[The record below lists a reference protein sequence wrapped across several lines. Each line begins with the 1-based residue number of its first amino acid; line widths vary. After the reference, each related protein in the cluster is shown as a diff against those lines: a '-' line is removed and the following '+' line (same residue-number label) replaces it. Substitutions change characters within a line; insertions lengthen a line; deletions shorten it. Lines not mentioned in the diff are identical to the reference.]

1 MDGGRFSGRLRG
13 RRGPTSATFLRSYMF
28 LGSAG
33 LVILFLLYTHNL
45 VRKLED
51 QADLL
56 SRVFAQFCATT
67 TFPAMDDRNLHAILD
82 TVIRRIDFPL
92 VITDDRGVPLAWKK
106 IGINPYAI
114 PYQVFRELDPQ
125 NPPPGPA
132 TEILAIVQRMD
143 ARRAPVPM
151 VLPGSNRV
159 LGMVHYGE
167 SATIRQL
174 KYLPIVQVFIVG
186 VFVFLGY
193 LGYRSVKAGEQKS
206 IWVGMARETAHQL
219 GTPISS
225 LMGWLEIL
233 KDRLGPTSDTSETSP
248 QAIVVEMNK
257 DVARLGKISSR
268 FESVGT
274 SPRVRPVHVGTV
286 VHNVVEYFRRRL
298 PRLGQEIGIVEDH
311 GDSPCISGN
320 AELLEWVVENLL
332 KNAVE
337 AIDRSDGWIE
347 IRSWYRP
354 DDPCVEIEMKDNGR
368 GMNAAE
374 RDKAF
379 TPGYSSKKRGWG
391 LGLPL
396 ARRIVEDYH
405 GGKLILKSS
414 QPGKGTVFRIVLP
427 VG

>member
-1 MDGGRFSGRLRG
+1 MAEGRFSGRIRD
-13 RRGPTSATFLRSYMF
+13 RRSLTSATFLRSYMF

-45 VRKLED
+45 VRRLEA

-56 SRVFAQFCATT
+56 SGVFAQFCATA
-67 TFPAMDDRNLHAILD
+67 TFPAMDDRNIHAILD
-82 TVIRRIDFPL
+82 SVIRRIDFPL

-106 IGINPYAI
+106 IGIDPYAI
-114 PYQVFRELDPQ
+114 PYQVFREIDPE

-132 TEILAIVQRMD
+132 TEILEIVQQMD
-143 ARRAPVPM
+143 ARHAPIPM
-151 VLPGSNRV
+151 VLPESNRV

-167 SATIRQL
+167 SNIIRQL
-174 KYLPIVQVFIVG
+174 KYLPIIQVFIVG

-233 KDRLGPTSDTSETSP
+233 KERLGPTTDDSETSP
-248 QAIVVEMNK
+248 QAIVADMEK

-274 SPRVRPVHVGTV
+274 SPRLQPVHMATV
-286 VHNVVEYFRRRL
+286 VHNVVEYFKRRL
-298 PRLGQEIGIVEDH
+298 PRLGHEIEIMEDH
-311 GDSPCISGN
+311 DESPCISGN
-320 AELLEWVVENLL
+320 TELLEWVIENLL

-337 AIDRSDGWIE
+337 AIDKPGGRIE
-347 IRSWYRP
+347 IRSRYRP
-354 DDPCVEIEMKDNGR
+354 EHPCVEIEVRDNGR

-396 ARRIVEDYH
+396 ARRIVEEYH
-405 GGKLILKSS
+405 RGKLILKSS
-414 QPGKGTVFRIVLP
+414 QPGKGTAFRIALP
-427 VG
+427 AG